1 MSAVSVT
8 PPTSPHASFSSV
20 ARLLAGLLPNSQPVD
35 GAEAV
40 LFAPV
45 DTQPPRLIS
54 ATVIEGRALR
64 ARRVFDAPIV
74 GFTAF
79 LDGTQ
84 QSHVACYLPGGIPIV
99 YGTVGAVIRDRRNQR
114 LFTWRHAVERR
125 LYASRANLSS
135 TVWRSLIETG
145 IAVHDTS
152 ETDAPDEASEHP
164 HALREAAVHRV
175 QKDRELTEQSLALEW
190 CSRED
195 RPLLID
201 GGISAA
207 EPVARATCAIG
218 VVKTHRTLYAS
229 GEALVAVLGLSYAE
243 RSSVFLVTSPKRAS
257 VASWYLR
264 IRDPRGH
271 DPMWGLVRV
280 EVAHPMAGGDVEVGR
295 RADEVSR
302 WILAEVSPVA
312 LPDGRW
318 DKMVYGVRDCEEF
331 LRAVM

>member
-1 MSAVSVT
+1 MSAVSIT
-8 PPTSPHASFSSV
+8 LPTSPQASFSAI
-20 ARLLAGLLPNSQPVD
+20 ARALAGLLPNSQPVD
-35 GAEAV
+35 GG
-40 LFAPV
+40 APLEV
-45 DTQPPRLIS
+45 TTPNAQPARLIS

-64 ARRVFDAPIV
+64 ARRVSDAPVV
-74 GFTAF
+74 GFAAF

-99 YGTVGAVIRDRRNQR
+99 YGTVGAVIRDRRDQR
-114 LFTWRHAVERR
+114 LFTWRHTIEPR
-125 LYASRANLSS
+125 LYASRPNVSPG
-135 TVWRSLIETG
+135 VWRTLTETG
-145 IAVHDTS
+145 IVVHDTS
-152 ETDAPDEASEHP
+152 EADAADGSAEHP

-175 QKDRELTEQSLALEW
+175 QKDRELAEQALALDW
-190 CSRED
+190 CSREE
-195 RPLLID
+195 RTLFID
-201 GGISAA
+201 GGISGA
-207 EPVARATCAIG
+207 EPVARAACAIG
-218 VVKTHRTLYAS
+218 VIKSHRTIYAS
-229 GEALVAVLGLSYAE
+229 GEALVTVLGLGYAE
-243 RSSVFLVTSPKRAS
+243 RSSVFLVTSQKRTS

-280 EVAHPMAGGDVEVGR
+280 EVASPGAGSDADVGR

-302 WILAEVSPVA
+302 WILAEVAPVA